1 MATVTPLRPGGGTAP
16 SQPVIRPADGPADI
30 ETVRALFLEYAA
42 GLGFSLCFQ
51 DFDAELAG
59 LPGDYAPP
67 AGGLW
72 LAERNGAALGC
83 VGLRPMEE
91 PDICEIKRLYLRP
104 VARGLGLGRVLAET
118 AIAAARGQRYSA
130 MRLDT
135 VDSMAT
141 AQSLYRA
148 LGFRE
153 RPPYGSHRHPMLRYF
168 ELALAAPSR

>member
-1 MATVTPLRPGGGTAP
+1 MGALTSSESLGAGADRRT
-16 SQPVIRPADGPADI
+16 SIRPAASAADI
-30 ETVRALFLEYAA
+30 ETVRALFLDYAA

-72 LAERNGAALGC
+72 LADIDGAAAGC
-83 VGLRPMEE
+83 VGLRPLE

-104 VARGLGLGRVLAET
+104 SARGLGLGRRMAET
-118 AIAAARGQRYSA
+118 VIAAARRQGYAA

-135 VDSMAT
+135 VDSMVE
-141 AQSLYRA
+141 AQALYRA

-153 RPPYGSHRHPMLRYF
+153 RPPYGCHRHPMLRYF
-168 ELALAAPSR
+168 ELALAGPGR

>member
-1 MATVTPLRPGGGTAP
+1 MAAMTSRGSGERAP
-16 SQPVIRPADGPADI
+16 EPQPVIRSANGPADL

-59 LPGDYAPP
+59 LPGDYAAPE
-67 AGGLW
+67 GGLW
-72 LAERNGAALGC
+72 LAENDGAAIGC
-83 VGLRPMEE
+83 VGLRPLE
-91 PDICEIKRLYLRP
+91 PGICEIKRLFLRP
-104 VARGLGLGRVLAET
+104 AARGLGVGRGLAET
-118 AIAAARGQRYSA
+118 AIAAARRQRYSA

-135 VDSMAT
+135 VDSMVA
-141 AQSLYRA
+141 AQTLYRA

>member
-1 MATVTPLRPGGGTAP
+1 MGATTDAAMNAAAAACAVA
-16 SQPVIRPADGPADI
+16 IRPADGNSDI
-30 ETVRALFLEYAA
+30 AVVRELFLEYAA

-72 LAERNGAALGC
+72 LAEIDGAAAGC
-83 VGLRPMEE
+83 VGLRPLE
-91 PDICEIKRLYLRP
+91 PGICEIKRLYLRP
-104 VARGLGLGRVLAET
+104 SARGLGLGRRMAETVLA
-118 AIAAARGQRYSA
+118 AAQRQGYRT

-135 VDSMAT
+135 VDEMVA

-153 RPPYGSHRHPMLRYF
+153 RPPYGSHQHPRLRYF
-168 ELALAAPSR
+168 ELAFAAPSR